1 MGPDVE
7 NAVLRGEALRT
18 ATPEDAE
25 RLTRQFER
33 GRFLKAQK
41 IGVVWSPTRQML
53 EEFRLYQLD
62 DSDRIRR
69 NFLLLKC
76 AVAVQFA
83 LILLLFILL
92 QK

>member
-1 MGPDVE
+1 MEPDVE

-25 RLTRQFER
+25 RLARQFER

-41 IGVVWSPTRQML
+41 TGVVWSPTREML
-53 EEFRLYQLD
+53 EEYRLYQLD

-69 NFLLLKC
+69 NFLLLKW
-76 AVAVQFA
+76 VSIVQSG
-83 LILLLFILL
+83 LILLLFILR
-92 QK
+92 K